1 MLYEKEIEI
10 YKGNYFLSNV
20 YSKAPIIIA
29 FDLDET
35 LGSFSDLETL
45 WSSITIFNNGI
56 IKIDFNNLL
65 DLYPEFIRYGILP
78 ILEFLYQKKKKN
90 ICDKIYIYTNNQC
103 SPDWC
108 KMISKYFEYKLKTDS
123 NLFDQIICAFKIN
136 NKIIEINRTTH
147 NKTYND
153 FIKCTLLP
161 KKTKICFIDNTY
173 FYEMKGDRVY
183 YIQPRSYNHNLTVDV
198 IIERFMT
205 SSLYHQYIDSSQNF
219 LLADFLYKQFLK
231 RGIIDI
237 IPSLQ
242 NNLNS
247 NITIAQKM
255 MYHIKD
261 FFYLSQKKIKTKK
274 IKCSIGKFTRKR
286 KGN

>member
-1 MLYEKEIEI
+1 MSYEKEIEV
-10 YKGNYFLSNV
+10 YKGKYFLSNTN
-20 YSKAPIIIA
+20 SKTPIIIA

-45 WSSITIFNNGI
+45 WSAINKFNNGI

-65 DLYPEFIRYGILP
+65 DLYPEFIRYGILS
-78 ILEFLYQKKKKN
+78 ILEFLCQKKKKG
-90 ICDKIYIYTNNQC
+90 ICYKIYIYTNNQC
-103 SPDWC
+103 SPEWC
-108 KMISKYFEYKLKTDS
+108 KMISNYFDYKLKTDS
-123 NLFDQIICAFKIN
+123 PLFDQIICAFKIN
-136 NKIIEINRTTH
+136 NKVVEINRTTH

-183 YIQPRSYNHNLTVDV
+183 YIQPRSYIHNLTIDI
-198 IIERFMT
+198 IIERFLA
-205 SSLYHQYIDSSQNF
+205 SSIYQEYIHGSQNF

-231 RGIIDI
+231 KDFISV
-237 IPSLQ
+237 IPPQ
-242 NNLNS
+242 DNLIS

-261 FFYLSQKKIKTKK
+261 FFYLSQKKIKTRK
-274 IKCSIGKFTRKR
+274 IKYSLGKFTRKR
-286 KGN
+286 KIV